1 MDRVSVDVRALTTTR
16 LREPERIDHL
26 WAARRRRP
34 LVGDDGRLLL
44 VACDHPARGALGV
57 RDDGMAMAS
66 RSDTLERLA
75 TALSRPGVD
84 GVLGTPDVLED
95 LLLLGLLDDVVV
107 VGSMNRGGLQGAS
120 FELDD
125 RFTAYA
131 AADLARRGL
140 DGGKMLTRVD
150 LADEGTAATLA
161 ASARAVTEL
170 ADAGLMAMV
179 EPFWSSRGADGRVV
193 NHLDPDSVIRSVHV
207 AAGLGATSARTWLK
221 LPVVD
226 DMARV
231 LDASTMPALLLGG
244 DPTADPEQTYAT
256 WADALTCPS
265 AAGLVVGR
273 ALLYPPDGDVAAA
286 VDVAAHLVHDDPARS
301 HLAPG
306 SHPAPA
312 TNAVPGRHALTGGA
326 R

>member
-95 LLLLGLLDDVVV
+95 LLLLGLLDDAVV

-286 VDVAAHLVHDDPARS
+286 VDVAAHLVHRDPARS
-301 HLAPG
+301 HPAPG
-306 SHPAPA
+306 SNP
-312 TNAVPGRHALTGGA
+312 VPGRHALTGGA